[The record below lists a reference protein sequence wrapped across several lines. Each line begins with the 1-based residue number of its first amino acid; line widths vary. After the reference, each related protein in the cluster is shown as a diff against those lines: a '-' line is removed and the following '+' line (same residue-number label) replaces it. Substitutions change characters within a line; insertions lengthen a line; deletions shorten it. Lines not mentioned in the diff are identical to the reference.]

1 MSPVSHQTIKL
12 GKGKHSSPED
22 GACVME
28 LASMLAG
35 ERFTDHP
42 QSVCPAIGSFLRA
55 YNDSIDDARRQ
66 NLYAYASRVVGSRS
80 TRAVERARADRL
92 AEWAAELA
100 PRHWKRLLPERLR
113 SIASQRRPPTDA
125 AGTHAVHAIRK
136 HTEETHAAA
145 LTLID
150 ELLAIGTCEDTLVP
164 VAPGPGQAPT
174 DTRRPLSA
182 A

>member
-1 MSPVSHQTIKL
+1 MSSASHQTIKL

-35 ERFTDHP
+35 EQFSDHP

-55 YNDSIDDARRQ
+55 YNDSIDDRRRQ
-66 NLYAYASRVVGSRS
+66 DLYAYAAKVVGSRGS
-80 TRAVERARADRL
+80 IAVERARADRL
-92 AEWAAELA
+92 GDWAAELA

-113 SIASQRRPPTDA
+113 AIASQRRPPAEA

-136 HTEETHAAA
+136 HSDETHTAVLA
-145 LTLID
+145 LID
-150 ELLAIGTCEDTLVP
+150 ELLAMGSRRERPSATIEAQSSTAAP
-164 VAPGPGQAPT
+164 VAAAP
-174 DTRRPLSA
+174 
-182 A
+182 

>member
-1 MSPVSHQTIKL
+1 MSAVSHQTIKL

-35 ERFTDHP
+35 ERFSDHP

-55 YNDSIDDARRQ
+55 YNDSIDDTRRQ
-66 NLYAYASRVVGSRS
+66 DLYAYASKVVGSRS
-80 TRAVERARADRL
+80 TRAVERARAERL
-92 AEWAAELA
+92 TEWASDLA

-136 HTEETHAAA
+136 HSDQTHAAA
-145 LTLID
+145 LELID
-150 ELLAIGTCEDTLVP
+150 QLLAIGTAEETLV
-164 VAPGPGQAPT
+164 AMLYDRDQAPSET
-174 DTRRPLSA
+174 TRPLSA